1 MPSIVLK
8 NSGPIVGLDIGSSY
22 VKVCQAQLGRGQ
34 PEITALGIMPT
45 PQDAVSGQ
53 EITDPTALGQ
63 ALRSLLGEAGIK
75 ARKVVSAINGQN
87 SVVVR
92 IIELPKMTRNE
103 LRESM
108 KWEVE
113 RHVPFAA
120 GDVEMDFQ
128 ELTPIEEVPDGSN
141 MEVLL
146 AVAQS
151 DAVQRHLTAL
161 QTAGLQPQAIDV
173 GPLAAERALLLLGND
188 TVDEGAVAVVNLGAT
203 VTEVNIYR
211 NGRIAFTRAIQIAG
225 ATLTKAISDGLGQP
239 LTQAERLKREL
250 AAVPENAAVAGLGG
264 AEDPLAGFGGLDFG
278 AETGPIAGPEVS
290 TLPGPPAAPPAPE
303 PGVDIAAGGFG
314 PAVFVETTEGP
325 VFDTPA
331 APVPPAPGGSGPD
344 PALAGPTPAA
354 DPFGGANP
362 FDSPFDLPAAAPAPA
377 PTPAAPSG
385 DATASDEEYL
395 RSQIAD
401 VLLPVLGELV
411 TELRRSIDFFRNRA
425 GGQGVQRMILCGGGA
440 LLPGLGP
447 FLHRALDL
455 PVEIGN
461 AFQHVAKSVTYDSR
475 YLDEVGPVFAVA
487 VGLAVREMMFEPRPT
502 KGRR

>member
-1 MPSIVLK
+1 MPPILLK
-8 NSGPIVGLDIGSSY
+8 NPGGPIVGLDIGSSY
-22 VKVCQAQLGRGQ
+22 IKVCQAQLRGGQ
-34 PEITALGIMPT
+34 PEVTALGIMPT

-53 EITDPTALGQ
+53 EITDPAALGQ

-128 ELTPIEEVPDGSN
+128 ELTPIEEVPDGAN

-151 DAVQRHLTAL
+151 EAIQRHLQTL

-173 GPLAAERALLLLGND
+173 TPLAAERALLLLGNG
-188 TVDEGAVAVVNLGAT
+188 TGDEGAVAVVNLGAT
-203 VTEVNIYR
+203 LTEVNVYR

-239 LTQAERLKREL
+239 LAQAERLKREL
-250 AAVPENAAVAGLGG
+250 ATVPENAAVAGLGG
-264 AEDPLAGFGGLDFG
+264 TEDPLAGFGGLDFG
-278 AETGPIAGPEVS
+278 ADTAPMGGPEVS
-290 TLPGPPAAPPAPE
+290 TLPGGPPTPPPAAPEA
-303 PGVDIAAGGFG
+303 GVDIAAGGFG
-314 PAVFVETTEGP
+314 TAAFIETAEGP

-331 APVPPAPGGSGPD
+331 APVPAGGPPD
-344 PALAGPTPAA
+344 PGLAGPTPSA
-354 DPFGGANP
+354 DPFGGGNP
-362 FDSPFDLPAAAPAPA
+362 FDSPFDLPATPATPV
-377 PTPAAPSG
+377 PAAPPAEAAG
-385 DATASDEEYL
+385 EEDYL

-411 TELRRSIDFFRNRA
+411 TELRRSLDFFRNRS
-425 GGQGVQRMILCGGGA
+425 GGQGVQRMVLCGGGA

-447 FLHRALDL
+447 FLQRALDL

-461 AFQHVAKSVTYDSR
+461 AFQHVGKSVPLDPR

-487 VGLAVREMMFEPRPT
+487 VGLAVREMMFEPRPA